1 MGTLRSG
8 VHGFGPVPQGQT
20 RLLENFSRAVIT
32 DVFVEREAFMS
43 EKLKCV
49 LIGCGRIFSRHIE
62 VMSNLPDVQLVGI
75 CDIRRDRLEKAAA
88 ASGTHPFSDYMDMV
102 KTVKPD
108 IVSVLTESGSHARIA
123 CDVMPHTK
131 NVVVEKPMALTLDD
145 ADRMI
150 GMCDHAGV
158 SLFVVK
164 QNRYNRP
171 VVRLRQALDAGRF
184 GKLAL
189 GTVRVR
195 WSRSQAY
202 YDQDAWRGTW
212 KDDGGVFANQASHH
226 VDLLQWMMGPV
237 ESVQCYTATRL
248 VDIEVEDVGLAIL
261 KFTNGA
267 LGVVEATTAARP
279 KDLEGSLSILGE
291 RGAVV
296 IGGFAVNRVD
306 TWNFDTPHGG
316 DEHPDE
322 WSQNPPNV
330 YGHGHMEFYKDIVG
344 CIRERRRAML
354 DGLEGRKSL
363 ELIIAIYQAA
373 ATRREVRLR
382 YVPEGVP
389 LGIGFRRS
397 AT

>member
-1 MGTLRSG
+1 
-8 VHGFGPVPQGQT
+8 V
-20 RLLENFSRAVIT
+20 
-32 DVFVEREAFMS
+32 S

-49 LIGCGRIFSRHIE
+49 LIGCGRISSKHIE
-62 VMSNLPDVQLVGI
+62 VMSDLPDVQLVGI
-75 CDIRRDRLEKAAA
+75 CDIRPDRLEGAVVANGA
-88 ASGTHPFSDYMDMV
+88 QRFCDYLDMV
-102 KTVKPD
+102 KTMNPD
-108 IVSVLTESGSHARIA
+108 VVSVLTESGSHSRIA
-123 CDVMPHTK
+123 CDVVPYTK

-150 GMCDHAGV
+150 GTCDHAGV

-171 VVRLRQALDAGRF
+171 VIKLRQALDAGRF

-195 WSRSQAY
+195 WCRPQAY

-237 ESVQCYTATRL
+237 ESVQSYTATRL

-261 KFTNGA
+261 RFTSGA
-267 LGVVEATTAARP
+267 LGVVEATTTARP
-279 KDLEGSLSILGE
+279 KDLEGSLSIMGE

-306 TWNFDTPHGG
+306 TWNFDTTSQD

-322 WSQNPPNV
+322 WSQNPPTV
-330 YGHGHMEFYKDIVG
+330 YGHGHMEFYKDIIG
-344 CIRERRRAML
+344 CIRGKRRAML

-389 LGIGFRRS
+389 LGIGFPGPANS
-397 AT
+397 

>member
-1 MGTLRSG
+1 
-8 VHGFGPVPQGQT
+8 
-20 RLLENFSRAVIT
+20 
-32 DVFVEREAFMS
+32 MS
-43 EKLKCV
+43 AKLKCV
-49 LIGCGRIFSRHIE
+49 LIGCGRISSKHVE
-62 VMSNLPDVQLVGI
+62 VMAAIPDVDLVGV
-75 CDIRRDRLEKAAA
+75 CDIRPDRLARSSV
-88 ASGTHPFSDYMDMV
+88 ASGARPFGDYMDMV
-102 KTVKPD
+102 KAVKPD
-108 IVSVLTESGSHARIA
+108 VVSVLTESGSHARIA
-123 CDVMPHTK
+123 CDVVPYTA

-150 GMCDHAGV
+150 GTCDHAGV

-171 VVRLRQALDAGRF
+171 VVKLRQALDAGRF

-195 WSRSQAY
+195 WCRPQAY

-237 ESVQCYTATRL
+237 ESVQSYIVTRL
-248 VDIEVEDVGLAIL
+248 VDIEVEDVGIAIL
-261 KFTNGA
+261 KFTSGA
-267 LGVVEATTAARP
+267 LGVVEATTTARP
-279 KDLEGSLSILGE
+279 TDLEGSLSILGE

-306 TWNFDTPHGG
+306 TWNFDVPTAH
-316 DEHPDE
+316 DENPDE

-330 YGHGHMEFYKDIVG
+330 YGHGHLEFYKDIIG
-344 CIRERRRAML
+344 CIREKRRAML

-373 ATRREVRLR
+373 ATRQEVRLR
-382 YVPEGVP
+382 YVPQGVP
-389 LGIGFRRS
+389 LGTGFSRAVTR
-397 AT
+397 